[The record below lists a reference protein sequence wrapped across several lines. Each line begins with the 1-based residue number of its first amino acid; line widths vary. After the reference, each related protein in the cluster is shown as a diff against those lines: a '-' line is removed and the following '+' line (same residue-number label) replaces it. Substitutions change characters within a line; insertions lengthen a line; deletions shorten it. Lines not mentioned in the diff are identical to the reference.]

1 MIRKRLL
8 LLFLSVIIL
17 PMGCQDELADRYLN
31 ADKATAA
38 TLGQFFTA
46 MLNNNRMR
54 PSYWELSTFV
64 NWHIGVYTQ
73 SVGYLN
79 SPTVFRQ
86 NESYIQDRWNDFYRP
101 SANGSGVV
109 AIYREIE
116 KNYEALSASD
126 KIDNEIFLRAAQVV
140 LYDQATQMVD
150 LWGDIPFSEAGM
162 LNKTGDIIYAKFDDA
177 SEIYHVALQDLEFI
191 SGYFEKPDRKSTRLN
206 SSHRT

>member
-8 LLFLSVIIL
+8 TMFLSVIIL
-17 PMGCQDELADRYLN
+17 PIGCQDELTDRYLN
-31 ADKATAA
+31 SDKATSA

-73 SVGYLN
+73 SVGFLN
-79 SPTVFRQ
+79 SPTVFQQ

-116 KNYEALSASD
+116 KNYEALS
-126 KIDNEIFLRAAQVV
+126 R
-140 LYDQATQMVD
+140 
-150 LWGDIPFSEAGM
+150 SEERRVG
-162 LNKTGDIIYAKFDDA
+162 K
-177 SEIYHVALQDLEFI
+177 
-191 SGYFEKPDRKSTRLN
+191 
-206 SSHRT
+206 